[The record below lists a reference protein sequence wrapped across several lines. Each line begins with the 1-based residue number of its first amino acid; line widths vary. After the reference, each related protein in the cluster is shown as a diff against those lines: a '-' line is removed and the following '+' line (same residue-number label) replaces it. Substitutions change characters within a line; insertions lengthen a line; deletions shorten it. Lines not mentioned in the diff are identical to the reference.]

1 MDTDVIVNS
10 MNKIFLSFFLLFIL
24 LLTNNYSM
32 TVKSN
37 SIKINTSKN
46 FEIIDITSE
55 INELI
60 EIDKGIVSIFSKHST
75 SAIVVNENEPG
86 LLKDIEFSLDNLI
99 TDKYSYSHDRIDN
112 NARSHLK
119 SFLLSS
125 SECLPVKNRRLDL
138 GTWQS
143 VFFVELDGPR
153 SNRTITLTMVG
164 E

>member
-1 MDTDVIVNS
+1 
-10 MNKIFLSFFLLFIL
+10 
-24 LLTNNYSM
+24 M
-32 TVKSN
+32 TVKSYSLKLDTN
-37 SIKINTSKN
+37 KQ
-46 FEIIDITSE
+46 FEIIDITSR

-60 EIDKGIVSIFSKHST
+60 DINEGIISIFSRHST
-75 SAIVVNENEPG
+75 SAIVVNENEKG
-86 LLKDIEFSLDNLI
+86 LLADFEFTLENLI

-112 NARSHLK
+112 NARSHMK

-125 SECLPVKNRRLDL
+125 SESLPVKNQKLDL

-153 SNRTITLTMVG
+153 RSRTITLTMVG

>member
-1 MDTDVIVNS
+1 
-10 MNKIFLSFFLLFIL
+10 
-24 LLTNNYSM
+24 M
-32 TVKSN
+32 TLKTN
-37 SIKINTSKN
+37 SIKINTSKK
-46 FEIIDITSE
+46 FEIIDITSK

-60 EIDKGIVSIFSKHST
+60 EINEGLISIFSKHST
-75 SAIVVNENEPG
+75 SAIVVNENESG

-99 TDKYSYSHDRIDN
+99 SDKYSYNHDRIDN

-125 SECLPVKNRRLDL
+125 SECLPIKNSKLDL

-143 VFFVELDGPR
+143 VFFIELDGPR